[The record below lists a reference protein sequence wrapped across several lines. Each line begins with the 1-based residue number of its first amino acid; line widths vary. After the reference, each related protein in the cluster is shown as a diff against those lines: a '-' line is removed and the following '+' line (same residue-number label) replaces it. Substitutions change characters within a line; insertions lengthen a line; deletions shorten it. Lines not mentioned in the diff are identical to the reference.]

1 MHTSILQT
9 FICKLP
15 DIPEQGISGCELSA
29 LAVQSFAI
37 GLLIALFSLGILYI
51 LGRKKSFRGR
61 NLMLPFAFTWLAG
74 FIVYDVGMFTGNY
87 WSLISNMPMAVIHAF
102 KMFILESDI
111 SEIQSDFHESWIFMS
126 FYSLAHFLAAAIS
139 LWFVIE
145 HFGFNIVASVKC
157 FLSSTCIAKAKD
169 NVYVFWGVNDAA
181 HHLAK
186 SINAHHEQN
195 GGTYRIIVIRSGNDP
210 ETKQKANGFERL
222 FHFLSLNN
230 KEIDYIRDIKACLTT
245 STFVSLSDLNLQ
257 ASGETSDI
265 LSSLGLRRIS
275 RIIDRKTKGN
285 VFVFFLSDNESTNIK
300 SVTNLK
306 QDSTLQK
313 ITKNRQVKFFC
324 HARYNSINRVIEDID
339 ITNMIETR
347 IIDTSHMSI
356 ECLKRESR
364 YQPVSFVDI
373 NPNYGTVDSP
383 FTSLIVGFGETG
395 RDALRFL
402 YEFGAFVDSNT
413 GKRSAFNC
421 HIVDK
426 QLGSIEGALINTCPR
441 IFESRN
447 TADGDDSLL
456 VERHMIDYTSDT
468 FYNDLLAKLA
478 DKLNYIVIAI
488 GNDDA
493 GMTLAVR
500 IMKYL
505 MRHGRNFDKLRIFV
519 RSYESSQYSHMS
531 KIAKHY
537 NDNEE
542 RIVLFGNEEQ
552 LYSYG
557 MVVED
562 NFEKRGKEYYEAYR
576 SLNPG
581 HDEDGTWEQRRR
593 KLLGLARLHKTGR
606 KDPCTGCK
614 IFEEVSICNP
624 GPTPLN
630 SIQKLRRKEAQDK
643 ANAMHETTKIMIL
656 EHVMPKWLSELVPA
670 LFKFTNTGEQ
680 TIITVK
686 REHHHDANP
695 KSVKYTELTPKQQTL
710 MDNLAKLEHLR
721 WNASHEILGYRTTP
735 PEIPDEQRGCDETR
749 MTHNCLVDWEDLD
762 KESDR
767 IEYIDNYKIYDYSV
781 VETTINI
788 HRKRAV
794 SQKAEE
800 LQ

>member
-15 DIPEQGISGCELSA
+15 DIPEQGISSC
-29 LAVQSFAI
+29 
-37 GLLIALFSLGILYI
+37 GLLAFAVHSSVIGVLVALLSLGILYI

-61 NLMLPFAFTWLAG
+61 NLMLPFTLTWLAG
-74 FIVYDVGMFTGNY
+74 FIVYDVGMYTGNH

-111 SEIQSDFHESWIFMS
+111 SEVQSGFHRSWIFMS
-126 FYSLAHFLAAAIS
+126 FYSLAHFSAAAIS

-145 HFGFNIVASVKC
+145 HFGFNIVASIKC
-157 FLSSTCIAKAKD
+157 FLNTTFFTGTKD
-169 NVYVFWGVNDAA
+169 NVYVFWGVNDATY
-181 HHLAK
+181 HMAK
-186 SINAHHEQN
+186 SINAHHEKN
-195 GGTYRIIVIRSGNDP
+195 GGTYRIIIIRSGKDA
-210 ETKQKANGFERL
+210 EVKQTANGLERL

-230 KEIDYIRDIKACLTT
+230 KEIDNIRDIKACLTT
-245 STFVSLSDLNLQ
+245 STFVSLSDLNVQ
-257 ASGETSDI
+257 ALGENPDI
-265 LSSLGLRRIS
+265 FRSLGLKTVS
-275 RIIDRKTKGN
+275 RIISKKTKGG

-300 SVTNLK
+300 SVTYLR
-306 QDSTLQK
+306 QDNTLQK
-313 ITKNRQVKFFC
+313 IAKNRQVKFFC

-373 NPNYGTVDSP
+373 NPDDGTVDSP
-383 FTSLIVGFGETG
+383 LTSLIVGFGETG

-413 GKRSAFNC
+413 GKRSVFNC

-447 TADGDDSLL
+447 TADDSLL
-456 VERHMIDYTSDT
+456 VKRHMIDYASDA
-468 FYNDLLAKLA
+468 FFNDLLAKLA

-505 MRHGRNFDKLRIFV
+505 MRNGRNFDKLRIFV
-519 RSYESSQYSHMS
+519 RSYKSSQYSHMS

-537 NDNEE
+537 NENEE

-593 KLLGLARLHKTGR
+593 KLLGLAKLHKTGR
-606 KDPCTGCK
+606 KDPCTGCN
-614 IFEEVSICNP
+614 IFEEEPINNP

-643 ANAMHETTKIMIL
+643 ANALHEATKMRII
-656 EHVMPKWLSELVPA
+656 EHVIPKWLSELVPA
-670 LFKFTNTGEQ
+670 LFNFTNTGEQ

-686 REHHHDANP
+686 RAHHHDR
-695 KSVKYTELTPKQQTL
+695 TPKNVEYLELSTKQRAL
-710 MDNLAKLEHLR
+710 MENLAKLEHLR

-735 PEIPDEQRGCDETR
+735 TEIPDGQRGCDETR
-749 MTHNCLVDWEDLD
+749 MTHNCLVDWDELD

-767 IEYIDNYKIYDYSV
+767 IKYIDDYKIYDYSV

-788 HRKRAV
+788 YREGAV
-794 SQKAEE
+794 SQKAEK
-800 LQ
+800 QQ